1 MNIHIFLKPL
11 TYLDPGSGS
20 FIIQMLLA
28 GLLGIGVAVRI
39 YWKKI
44 VAFFNKN
51 KDGGVQDDLDEMDE
65 YGTGKAEASIHDED
79 SED

>member
-1 MNIHIFLKPL
+1 MNPILFLKPL

-28 GLLGIGVAVRI
+28 GLLGIAVAIRI

-44 VAFFNKN
+44 VKFFRKN
-51 KDGGVQDDLDEMDE
+51 KGGDLQEELDEMDE
-65 YGTGKAEASIHDED
+65 YGTGSGNQPDDGED
-79 SED
+79 

>member
-1 MNIHIFLKPL
+1 MRFGLFLKPL
-11 TYLDPGSGS
+11 MYLDPGSGS

-28 GLLGIGVAVRI
+28 GLFGILVAIRI

-51 KDGGVQDDLDEMDE
+51 KGSEVQEDLDDLDE
-65 YGTGKAEASIHDED
+65 YGGDQENQS
-79 SED
+79 S

>member
-1 MNIHIFLKPL
+1 MKIDIFFKPMM
-11 TYLDPGSGS
+11 YLDPGTGS

-28 GLLGIGVAVRI
+28 GLLGIAVAVRI

-51 KDGGVQDDLDEMDE
+51 KSGEFQDDLDEMDE
-65 YGTGKAEASIHDED
+65 YGGDQENKPNEDEI
-79 SED
+79 

>member
-1 MNIHIFLKPL
+1 MKISIFLRPL
-11 TYLDPGSGS
+11 MYLDPGSGS

-44 VAFFNKN
+44 VAFFNKGR
-51 KDGGVQDDLDEMDE
+51 GGDVQDQIDQLDE
-65 YGTGKAEASIHDED
+65 YDED
-79 SED
+79 VEE